1 MELLDGK
8 GMAFEDFK
16 NERPPKRGLWNPQ
29 GDRGGGNGG
38 SSPSLGISLRG
49 YPKTI

>member
-16 NERPPKRGLWNPQ
+16 NELKVKGFSY
-29 GDRGGGNGG
+29 D
-38 SSPSLGISLRG
+38 
-49 YPKTI
+49 